1 VSFNHPN
8 IPRPYTQIH
17 HAYTHDTHLH
27 TRAYTHTYTT
37 PHCYSH
43 CRHTPTTTRHHFPL
57 VVALRTVQ
65 THIEANPFNLR
76 PCLTKL
82 QFRGPSCSRFLLLI
96 CRFLFPLF
104 SCWRY
109 ACVCVCSAPTS
120 SYAFSK
126 SLLPLVVAT
135 NPRRF
140 GSEMGGIELPKTR
153 LYQYDSAIT
162 RKRKREKE
170 SRRGGVCVE
179 VTASFN

>member
-1 VSFNHPN
+1 MSFNHPN

-43 CRHTPTTTRHHFPL
+43 CKHTPTTTRHHFPL

-96 CRFLFPLF
+96 CRFLLPLF

-109 ACVCVCSAPTS
+109 ACVCMFGSYFLRILKISLTS
-120 SYAFSK
+120 RCCHE
-126 SLLPLVVAT
+126 
-135 NPRRF
+135 PRRF

-179 VTASFN
+179 ETASFN